1 MVTNYGA
8 WGAGAW
14 WNPESWTYYLPGAFL
29 SRAIVREAGYAPV
42 PPQANAMPP
51 QTYGPPGFPSGQGWS
66 TFPAPTPG
74 NVPIPPGFD
83 PSGQG
88 SYYPLAPVPGAMSDL
103 DALKHELTVT
113 RDPIRRAQLEK
124 EIRAYEMR
132 WVAPVG
138 IGTGILLLGL
148 IVLGLTAGRRRRR
161 VY

>member
-8 WGAGAW
+8 WGSYGADY
-14 WNPESWTYYLPGAFL
+14 TYYFPHRIVM
-29 SRAIVREAGYAPV
+29 RAAGVEPTV
-42 PPQANAMPP
+42 PSTAYGPQATAMPP

-66 TFPAPTPG
+66 PFPAPTPG

-88 SYYPLAPVPGAMSDL
+88 AYYPLATVPGAPT
-103 DALKHELTVT
+103 ANGNGKA
-113 RDPIRRAQLEK
+113 PP
-124 EIRAYEMR
+124 

-148 IVLGLTAGRRRRR
+148 IILGLTAGRRRRR